1 MELYETLERLCP
13 LAGPSGY
20 ENTVAQAAKA
30 LLEPLVDEV
39 AIDRLGSVI
48 GVKRCG
54 KPNAKRLLLDAHLD
68 EIGLV
73 VTGIEEGF
81 LRFGEIGGV
90 DPRMLPARELTIL
103 TKPEPIFGI
112 VACLPP
118 HVQTAADH
126 DKAVALD
133 ELRIDIGMTQAEAEK
148 AVPIGT
154 PIVYREGVRRLTGDQ
169 VCGKSLDDRSCFA
182 ILLRTAE
189 LLKDMP
195 LDVDVYIM
203 GSTREEVSGTG
214 AVVGTNGVAP
224 DWCVAVDVTHA
235 ATPDL
240 SHPSDRA
247 CTMYGGAAIGVG
259 PNMTWTLTDR
269 MVEKAKAKKL
279 PYQLEVMSG
288 STGTNGWYM
297 QTCLE
302 GIPTSVVSL
311 PLKYMHSPIEV
322 VALEDMEHIAQL
334 LSAFAVDLGKEVG

>member
-103 TKPEPIFGI
+103 TKPEPIFGV

-118 HVQTAADH
+118 HVQTTADH

-154 PIVYREGVRRLTGDQ
+154 PIVYREGIRRLAGDQ

-334 LSAFAVDLGKEVG
+334 LAAFAVDLGKEVG

>member
-20 ENTVAQAAKA
+20 EDTVAQAAKT

-39 AIDRLGSVI
+39 TIDRLGSVI

-103 TKPEPIFGI
+103 TKPQPIFGV

-126 DKAVALD
+126 DKAVALE

-154 PIVYREGVRRLTGDQ
+154 PIVYREGVRRLAGDQ
-169 VCGKSLDDRSCFA
+169 VCGKALDDRSCFA

-189 LLKDMP
+189 LLKDVA

-203 GSTREEVSGTG
+203 GSTREEVSGAG

-235 ATPDL
+235 VTPDL
-240 SHPSDRA
+240 PHPSDRA
-247 CTMYGGAAIGVG
+247 CAMYGGAAIGVG
-259 PNMTWTLTDR
+259 PNMTWALTDR
-269 MVEKAKAKKL
+269 MVEKAKAKRL

-288 STGTNGWYM
+288 ATGTNGWYM

-334 LSAFAVDLGKEVG
+334 LAAFALDLEKEVG

>member
-1 MELYETLERLCP
+1 MELYGILERLCP
-13 LAGPSGY
+13 MSGPSGY
-20 ENTVAQAAKA
+20 ESAVAQAAKE
-30 LLEPLVDEV
+30 LLTPLVDEV
-39 AIDRLGSVI
+39 GIDRLGSVI

-54 KPNAKRLLLDAHLD
+54 RQGAKRLLLDAHLD
-68 EIGLV
+68 EIGLI

-90 DPRMLPARELTIL
+90 DPRMLPAREVTIL
-103 TKPEPIFGI
+103 TKPEPLFGV

-126 DKAVALD
+126 DKAVALED
-133 ELRIDIGMTQAEAEK
+133 LRIDVGMSQAEAER

-154 PIVYREGVRRLTGDQ
+154 PIVYQEGARRLAGDQ
-169 VCGKSLDDRSCFA
+169 VCGKALDDRSCFA

-189 LLKDMP
+189 LLKDVP

-203 GSTREEVSGTG
+203 GSTREEVSGAG
-214 AVVGTNGVAP
+214 AMVGTNKVAP

-240 SHPSDRA
+240 PHPSDRA
-247 CTMYGGAAIGVG
+247 CAMYGGAAIGVG

-269 MVEKAKAKKL
+269 MVEKAKAEKI

-322 VALEDMEHIAQL
+322 AALEDMEHIAQL
-334 LSAFAVDLGKEVG
+334 LAAFTRDLGREVG

>member
-103 TKPEPIFGI
+103 TKPEPIFGV

-118 HVQTAADH
+118 HVQTTADH

-154 PIVYREGVRRLTGDQ
+154 PIVYREGIRRLAGDQ

-247 CTMYGGAAIGVG
+247 CAMYGGAAIGVG

-269 MVEKAKAKKL
+269 MVEKAKAKKI

-297 QTCLE
+297 QACLE